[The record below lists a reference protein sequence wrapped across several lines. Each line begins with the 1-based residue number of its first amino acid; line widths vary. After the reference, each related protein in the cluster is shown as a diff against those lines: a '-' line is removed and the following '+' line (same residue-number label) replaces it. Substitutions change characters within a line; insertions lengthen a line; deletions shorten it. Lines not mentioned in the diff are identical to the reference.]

1 MIHNNILFSYIL
13 TILPKANKQR
23 QFLKNWRPISLLN
36 VSYKILSSC
45 IANRIKLVLPYLIHE
60 DQKGFLSGRYI
71 GENTRIT
78 YDVLHAAKTN
88 NIPGML
94 LIVDFEK
101 AFDSISWN
109 YMYKVLNFFKFG
121 HDIKKWIQIINTD
134 VNLCVIQS
142 GFFSKFFKI
151 ERGCRQGDPASPYI
165 FNLCVEIL
173 AILIRHNEN
182 IKGITIEN
190 KEYCLLQYAD
200 DTVIFLDGSEKSL
213 KSALDLLFQFAK
225 YSGLK
230 PNIDKTKAIWIGS
243 KIDCDDTLCAEY
255 DLCWSKGTFSILG
268 IHFNAKLENMEQLN
282 YNDKILGI
290 EKELII

>member
-1 MIHNNILFSYIL
+1 MSSKLEGLISYTEAAMALKVMKNNKSPGPDGYTVEFFKYFWKDIGDFLIRSLNCGFRKEELSITQKQGII

-23 QFLKNWRPISLLN
+23 KFLKNWRPISLIN

-94 LIVDFEK
+94 LIIDFEK

-165 FNLCVEIL
+165 FNL
-173 AILIRHNEN
+173 
-182 IKGITIEN
+182 
-190 KEYCLLQYAD
+190 
-200 DTVIFLDGSEKSL
+200 F
-213 KSALDLLFQFAK
+213 
-225 YSGLK
+225 
-230 PNIDKTKAIWIGS
+230 
-243 KIDCDDTLCAEY
+243 
-255 DLCWSKGTFSILG
+255 
-268 IHFNAKLENMEQLN
+268 
-282 YNDKILGI
+282 
-290 EKELII
+290 